1 MSNERNPIG
10 KKAEATGVVFFN
22 FQDIIPKEAPQIR
35 KKNK

>member
-22 FQDIIPKEAPQIR
+22 FQDIIPKEAPSEKG
-35 KKNK
+35 KK